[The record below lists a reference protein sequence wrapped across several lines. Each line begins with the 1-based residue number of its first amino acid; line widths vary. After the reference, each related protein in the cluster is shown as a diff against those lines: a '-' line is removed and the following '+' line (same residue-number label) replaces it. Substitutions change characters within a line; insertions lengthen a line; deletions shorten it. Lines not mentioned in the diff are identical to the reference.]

1 MRSSSRL
8 LPTLTGSPQDII
20 NPTTGYIA
28 GLARHSLYGT
38 RAWTGTH
45 TSPLL
50 FAGQYKDAESGWAYN
65 RFRYYSPT
73 LGAYNAQD
81 PLGLAPRVA
90 SAQGYVD
97 HAAHRVDVL
106 GLHGREA
113 HLEPKT
119 IKSKDTGNF
128 RGDSY
133 TKLDTVGSEG
143 TPIERHHLIGQHAL
157 KENGVSSRHT
167 PSIMMDKA
175 DHALTRNHQKM
186 AGHDAFRQVEKA
198 RVKEAAEPA
207 KNGDRS
213 LYEDML
219 LDEAADI
226 EKRIPGKYDVPLNEA
241 LDFYIANPEIAFPS

>member
-1 MRSSSRL
+1 MRTVRGRRSGKLNWPPCGGFIGGTPSDFTKHWITPPHRKWKPSTISPSPSTQGRKRSGTK
-8 LPTLTGSPQDII
+8 PRTL
-20 NPTTGYIA
+20 
-28 GLARHSLYGT
+28 H
-38 RAWTGTH
+38 
-45 TSPLL
+45 
-50 FAGQYKDAESGWAYN
+50 
-65 RFRYYSPT
+65 SPT

-97 HAAHRVDVL
+97 HAAHWVDVL

-133 TKLDTVGSEG
+133 TKLDTVGPEG

-198 RVKEAAEPA
+198 RVKEAAELA